1 MRLRL
6 LLLITLAVGL
16 LLTTLREFT
25 SAQIGVVDS
34 PRVSGTLDF
43 QFAQHE
49 LTLRPRVQGQRLRVV
64 MEYVPQGR
72 QELDNRSGF
81 FIFDRAGL
89 TAFREG
95 AIPGTVAVAAG
106 DRLPGEGRRLQA
118 ILQRAT
124 EDAYYVVV
132 YNDSPIPM
140 NYILNAENGVFVDPT
155 GVQVI
160 DVFNPPPS
168 QGGQAPLI
176 VLPAPAP
183 TPAPTALP
191 PRRVKSVF
199 GVLENR
205 YDSNYYELVV
215 LDTGRPVYFEMTY
228 EPPEQ
233 FRQTGGFEFNVFTEH
248 QFRVM
253 TQNFILPWRAE
264 DMTEGHLTIMPDDG
278 RYIWRA
284 EIVEPLDRY
293 HVVVSQW
300 RYALKWLGYR
310 LTVENAAFL
319 VPREPEPTPTP
330 SPRPAVAQPAGAPYV
345 VVTVI
350 RRPTPVVLE
359 TPTPDPFALPTPTP
373 DPFSPLPTPTP
384 FGALPADQPVQVASE
399 ERGIDAQ
406 DAVVSNPTPQDDGIS
421 AASILGDSSQPVQ
434 PIQNHMLYLPAVQR
448 E

>member
-1 MRLRL
+1 
-6 LLLITLAVGL
+6 
-16 LLTTLREFT
+16 
-25 SAQIGVVDS
+25 
-34 PRVSGTLDF
+34 
-43 QFAQHE
+43 
-49 LTLRPRVQGQRLRVV
+49 

-81 FIFDRAGL
+81 FVFDEVGLRAY
-89 TAFREG
+89 REG

-118 ILQRAT
+118 ILQQAT
-124 EDAYYVVV
+124 AESYFVVV

-140 NYILNAENGVFVDPT
+140 NYILNAENGFFVDQT

-160 DVFNPPPS
+160 DVYNPPPS
-168 QGGQAPLI
+168 LGGEPPLI
-176 VLPAPAP
+176 VLPGP
-183 TPAPTALP
+183 TPTATPTALP
-191 PRRVKSVF
+191 PRRVQSVF

-228 EPPEQ
+228 DPPEQ
-233 FRQTGGFEFNVFTEH
+233 FRQTKGFEFNVFTEH

-253 TQNFILPWRAE
+253 IQNEILPWRAE

-284 EIVEPLDRY
+284 EIVEPLARY

-330 SPRPAVAQPAGAPYV
+330 KRKPAVAPPAGAPYV

-359 TPTPDPFALPTPTP
+359 TPAPDQFESPLPTP
-373 DPFSPLPTPTP
+373 DPFGSPQPSPTP
-384 FGALPADQPVQVASE
+384 FSLSPGEPPAPVASGE
-399 ERGIDAQ
+399 DSPGREDVTTSQ
-406 DAVVSNPTPQDDGIS
+406 TTPQDGSVS
-421 AASILGDSSQPVQ
+421 AASLLDGAPLPVQ
-434 PIQNHMLYLPAVQR
+434 PAQDNMIYLPSVKR